1 MWLTAERASLGARV
15 ASSIG
20 MVAVVTC
27 MLASAS
33 ALALSVARDTVGW
46 WAVGTLVAN
55 AVMLKCAM
63 AEG

>member
-1 MWLTAERASLGARV
+1 MGARV
-15 ASSIG
+15 ASWIG